1 MPVGPLTF
9 RVVCGGFVTVFVNF
23 MYKRVLV
30 YRLSHVNTVKLCS
43 LRLSF
48 ALVFLIATLL
58 HRSGDVELNPGPP
71 PMNGNTRQTR
81 LQTNNRSLSVD
92 NIDRT
97 SARNEGSVQEPSLS
111 DVMQMLSGMKQDM
124 SQRFDTLS
132 GHLDTMND
140 SVSGLRNEVTQLARE
155 VEEMRSENEQLKA
168 ENRELTDR
176 LGEVEKKLDDLEGR
190 SKRNNLIFTG
200 LQKQTQA
207 DYESWEDCEKL
218 VQDLIH
224 NQLKIPDDIQ
234 FDRVHRM
241 RKDPKSPIIARFTNF
256 KDKQRVLKQE
266 RKLSETAE
274 GSTIFIGEDFSK
286 GVREVRKKLV
296 PFLKNAKA
304 DPKNNARMVYDHLV
318 INGKRF
324 YYDPVSNGIKE
335 KS

>member
-1 MPVGPLTF
+1 M
-9 RVVCGGFVTVFVNF
+9 
-23 MYKRVLV
+23 
-30 YRLSHVNTVKLCS
+30 
-43 LRLSF
+43 
-48 ALVFLIATLL
+48 
-58 HRSGDVELNPGPP
+58 
-71 PMNGNTRQTR
+71 
-81 LQTNNRSLSVD
+81 
-92 NIDRT
+92 
-97 SARNEGSVQEPSLS
+97 RN
-111 DVMQMLSGMKQDM
+111 
-124 SQRFDTLS
+124 
-132 GHLDTMND
+132 
-140 SVSGLRNEVTQLARE
+140 
-155 VEEMRSENEQLKA
+155 ENEQLKA
-168 ENRELTDR
+168 ENRELTDK
-176 LGEVEKKLDDLEGR
+176 LTEVEKKLDDLEGR

-200 LQKQTQA
+200 LQKQTQD

-241 RKDPKSPIIARFTNF
+241 RKDPKSPI
-256 KDKQRVLKQE
+256 LKQK